1 MNSLPSPPPDAR
13 APNRGP
19 RRRGVVRAFL
29 APLLAGAGLLLLAAC
44 GDGGEQAQ
52 DNAQQ
57 QPPQAVPVGVFEVRP
72 EPVTLG
78 ETFVGRI
85 EAIQRGELRARVTGF
100 LEERLFREGETVE
113 QGKPLFRIEP
123 QIYEA
128 VVEQRRADLARA
140 EAEQENATVQLR
152 RAQELVQ
159 RNNIPEAT
167 VDERQAAART
177 AEAGVLQARAALRQA
192 EIDLGYTEIQAPI
205 AGRIGQAL
213 FDVGDLVNPESGAL
227 AELVTQDP
235 IHVLFQV
242 SQRTLLEAQ
251 RAAGSQGLDP
261 NRFVVRVL
269 LPDGS
274 EYQHQGR
281 VNFVGITVSQQTD
294 TVPVRAEVPNT
305 DGLLRDGQ
313 FVRVLIQ
320 PDEPELAI
328 TIPQAAVQA
337 DQQGNFVLGVDG
349 ENTVRI
355 QRVETGETLDQGR
368 VVVRSGLQEG
378 DRVVI
383 QGIQQV
389 RPGAPV
395 TPSPVD
401 ADQGA

>member
-1 MNSLPSPPPDAR
+1 MISLPPPPPDAR
-13 APNRGP
+13 AQRDGT
-19 RRRGVVRAFL
+19 RRRSAVWNVL
-29 APLLAGAGLLLLAAC
+29 VPLLAGAGLLFLAAC
-44 GDGGEQAQ
+44 DQGGDQAQ
-52 DNAQQ
+52 GDAQQ
-57 QPPQAVPVGVFEVRP
+57 PQQAVPVGVIEVKT

-78 ETFVGRI
+78 ETFIGRI
-85 EAIQRGELRARVTGF
+85 EAIQRVELRARVTGF
-100 LEERLFREGETVE
+100 LEERLFREGETIE

-123 QIYEA
+123 EIYQA
-128 VVEQRRADLARA
+128 VVEQRNADLARA

-192 EIDLGYTEIQAPI
+192 EIDLGYTEIQSPI

-242 SQRTLLEAQ
+242 SQRTLLDAQ
-251 RAAGSQGLDP
+251 RAAGSQGLNPDS
-261 NRFVVRVL
+261 FVVRVL

-274 EYQHQGR
+274 EYQHQGK

-294 TVPVRAEVPNT
+294 TVPVRAEVPNPE
-305 DGLLRDGQ
+305 GLLRDGQ

-320 PDEPELAI
+320 PAEPEQAI
-328 TIPQAAVQA
+328 TIPQAAIQA

-349 ENTVRI
+349 ENKVRI

-395 TPSPVD
+395 EPSPVD
-401 ADQGA
+401 PDQGA

>member
-1 MNSLPSPPPDAR
+1 MISLPPPPPDAR
-13 APNRGP
+13 AQRDGP
-19 RRRGVVRAFL
+19 RRRGAVRDVLVPF
-29 APLLAGAGLLLLAAC
+29 LAGAGLLFLAAC
-44 GDGGEQAQ
+44 DQGGDQAQ
-52 DNAQQ
+52 GNAQQ
-57 QPPQAVPVGVFEVRP
+57 QPQQPVPVGVVEVRL
-72 EPVTLG
+72 EAVTLG

-85 EAIQRGELRARVTGF
+85 EAIQRVELRARVTGF

-113 QGKPLFRIEP
+113 QGTPLFRIEP
-123 QIYEA
+123 EIYEA

-140 EAEQENATVQLR
+140 EAEQENAIVQLR

-192 EIDLGYTEIQAPI
+192 EIDLGYTEIRSPI

-235 IHVLFQV
+235 VYVLFQV
-242 SQRTLLEAQ
+242 SQRTLLDAQ
-251 RAAGSQGLDP
+251 QAAGAQGLNPDS
-261 NRFVVRVL
+261 FVVRVL

-274 EYQHQGR
+274 EYRYQGK

-294 TVPVRAEVPNT
+294 TVPVRAELPNPE
-305 DGLLRDGQ
+305 GLLRDGQ

-320 PDEPELAI
+320 PAEPEQAI
-328 TIPQAAVQA
+328 TIPQAAIQA

-349 ENTVRI
+349 ENKVRI

-368 VVVRSGLQEG
+368 VVVRSGLQQG
-378 DRVVI
+378 DRVII

-395 TPSPVD
+395 DPSPID
-401 ADQGA
+401 PDEGA